1 MEDYIKIIS
10 DYLHTQPVKKAYL
23 FGSYARGEQ
32 DEVSDIDLMVEL
44 DDRVG
49 LYKFVGIQLTLE
61 ELLSRKV
68 DLITTEGISPRLKP
82 YIEKDKRLIYE
93 R

>member
-1 MEDYIKIIS
+1 MEGYIKVIR
-10 DYLHTQPVKKAYL
+10 DYLSTQPVKKAYL

-49 LYKFVGIQLTLE
+49 LYKFVGIQLKLE
-61 ELLSRKV
+61 ELLGKKV
-68 DLITTEGISPRLKP
+68 DLISANGISRHIQPF
-82 YIEKDKRLIYE
+82 IDKDKKLVYE